1 MLILDVCK
9 KQKQT
14 KKKGLFLFPVR
25 LQLECKLDYLSL
37 LCTFFFS
44 SKKNPCTIIHCK
56 VKYVYCTAAVM
67 NVFFELK
74 HVVQQREPALFAE
87 QTCHSFLCHS
97 SSSSCL
103 TCPQRSFV
111 SLLLILPTTHD
122 RCRHVSL
129 PRLPW
134 QVDEINRYYIIQ
146 EENVPDY
153 LGSTRY
159 PVNTERG
166 HVGSATGKKKS
177 LWS

>member
-14 KKKGLFLFPVR
+14 KKKGTFSFSCPSVVGMQIRLFKSAL
-25 LQLECKLDYLSL
+25 YI
-37 LCTFFFS
+37 FFS

-74 HVVQQREPALFAE
+74 HVVQQREPTLFAE

-111 SLLLILPTTHD
+111 SLLLIQLVCS
-122 RCRHVSL
+122 R
-129 PRLPW
+129 
-134 QVDEINRYYIIQ
+134 
-146 EENVPDY
+146 
-153 LGSTRY
+153 
-159 PVNTERG
+159 
-166 HVGSATGKKKS
+166 
-177 LWS
+177 